1 MAMTTPVLLH
11 KQMCQFLKA
20 GGGSGSGPQSS
31 QPILIMTKELVPIVL
46 SRASWEFTVNKQ
58 DTVS

>member
-11 KQMCQFLKA
+11 KQMCQFLEA

-31 QPILIMTKELVPIVL
+31 QPILILAKELVPIVL
-46 SRASWEFTVNKQ
+46 SHAGFKFTVNKQ
-58 DTVS
+58 DSC